1 MSCLNTL
8 ENFREKADE
17 NNISYLKSKNV
28 LPFYYN
34 FLLDKSLEIRN
45 VIILILDGF
54 KIYM

>member
-28 LPFYYN
+28 F
-34 FLLDKSLEIRN
+34 KSI
-45 VIILILDGF
+45 DWFG
-54 KIYM
+54 KQG